1 MRGAIIGFG
10 KIAMGHLVGY
20 SRVDALSIGAVVDVS
35 AGRRQAAQDQF
46 GLAAYADL
54 AELLAN
60 ERIDFIDVCT
70 PPSTHAE
77 LSRQG
82 LNAGM
87 HVLCEKP
94 VFLPEEDGYES
105 QLRLIDA
112 SDRVFYPCHVYK
124 FAPVL
129 ASVRELIADEAFG
142 KVLSADFRTLRH
154 GHAVGV
160 PEWQPDWRRTP
171 AISRGGIL
179 RDHGPHSIY
188 IAMHLTGSTPLE
200 VSCVLGRLR
209 DEYQGTEDTAL
220 VRMRCTGG
228 VEVTFTL
235 SWAAG
240 HRSTGYTVTGASG
253 AVIVDGDK
261 LVHASGGEVVHRTIE
276 SGFDDPSHQEWFG
289 RMLLD
294 FADMVDHPSRQ
305 VALAR
310 EALITSLV
318 IDGAYRSAEYDG
330 RWVDVSLPESFTAV
344 A

>member
-1 MRGAIIGFG
+1 MRGAIVGFG
-10 KIAMGHLVGY
+10 KIALGHLVGC

-35 AGRRQAAQDQF
+35 AERRQAARDQF
-46 GLAAYADL
+46 GLAAYASL
-54 AELLAN
+54 EELLAR
-60 ERIDFIDVCT
+60 ERIDFVDVCT
-70 PPSTHAE
+70 PPDTHAE

-82 LNAGM
+82 LDAGM

-105 QLRLIDA
+105 QLSLIGA

-129 ASVRELIADEAFG
+129 AEVRDLIATEEFG
-142 KVLSADFRTLRH
+142 QVLSADFRTLRH

-160 PEWQPDWRRTP
+160 PEWRPDWRRTP
-171 AISRGGIL
+171 SISRGGIL

-188 IAMHLTGSTPLE
+188 VAMHLTGSTPLE
-200 VSCVLGRLR
+200 VSCVLGGLR
-209 DEYQGTEDTAL
+209 DEHRGTEDTAL

-240 HRSTGYTVTGASG
+240 HRSTGYTVTGAGG

-261 LVHASGGEVVHRTIE
+261 LVHASGGRVVHRTIE

-294 FADMVDHPSRQ
+294 FVRMVEDPSRQ
-305 VALAR
+305 AALVR
-310 EALITSLV
+310 EALTTSLV
-318 IDGAYRSAEYDG
+318 IDGAYRSAEDGG
-330 RWVDVSLPESFTAV
+330 RWVDVRLPEVAAV